1 MILDLDKLQ
10 SQGEDLKIILNGT
23 IFAAHGFCS
32 SINVNMNPTPVNS
45 VSFHGQTMLMPSALT
60 TSTSVSLDLI
70 LDYFSPQG
78 PVSTSKKFKAKA
90 KTKSGKLVGDSDDD
104 DQLECDP
111 FIPINQTA
119 LTKKEVNDYF
129 TEKQYIY

>member
-32 SINVNMNPTPVNS
+32 SINVNMNPTPVNT
-45 VSFHGQTMLMPSALT
+45 VSFHGQTMIMPSSLT
-60 TSTSVSLDLI
+60 TSTSMSFELI

-78 PVSTSKKFKAKA
+78 PASTPKKFKAKT